1 MSFIRSF
8 IKNLYVCVFVDNTE
22 CSIFGKFVKNQS
34 DLGTIEADFEIT
46 EKHIDFKFNDYIKK
60 NTKKAHSTYVALLL
74 STKKQWALPVAD
86 RVGYNQFGVNYNEV
100 QVVNM
105 PGGWSIFISNDEIAN
120 QTKFLNGLKPDLLY
134 SPYVLLYEKIC
145 EFRADDRITLYVY
158 AQDTSCTMMV
168 FAGLQ
173 MRYAAYF
180 CEGEEEKMAEEDTI
194 APINIADIDN
204 IIAKEDDKF
213 SALNALNDLDD
224 DNFEL
229 NGQFCDITKVEDVER
244 SGDQIEESLQKV
256 GRSGNMLNNIKEAMK
271 EYYRNPLYQ
280 SEFIEKI
287 VVFDSQDV
295 LDEQSFIDVVGHEIF
310 VDSAVFKVDRNEDL
324 LSIIKREINP

>member
-1 MSFIRSF
+1 
-8 IKNLYVCVFVDNTE
+8 
-22 CSIFGKFVKNQS
+22 
-34 DLGTIEADFEIT
+34 
-46 EKHIDFKFNDYIKK
+46 
-60 NTKKAHSTYVALLL
+60 
-74 STKKQWALPVAD
+74 
-86 RVGYNQFGVNYNEV
+86 
-100 QVVNM
+100 
-105 PGGWSIFISNDEIAN
+105 
-120 QTKFLNGLKPDLLY
+120 
-134 SPYVLLYEKIC
+134 
-145 EFRADDRITLYVY
+145 
-158 AQDTSCTMMV
+158 MV

-244 SGDQIEESLQKV
+244 SGAQIEESLQKV

-324 LSIIKREINP
+324 LSIIKRELNP

>member
-1 MSFIRSF
+1 M
-8 IKNLYVCVFVDNTE
+8 CVFVDNTE

-145 EFRADDRITLYVY
+145 EFSADDRITLYVY

-244 SGDQIEESLQKV
+244 SGAQIEESLQKV

-324 LSIIKREINP
+324 LSIIKRELNP